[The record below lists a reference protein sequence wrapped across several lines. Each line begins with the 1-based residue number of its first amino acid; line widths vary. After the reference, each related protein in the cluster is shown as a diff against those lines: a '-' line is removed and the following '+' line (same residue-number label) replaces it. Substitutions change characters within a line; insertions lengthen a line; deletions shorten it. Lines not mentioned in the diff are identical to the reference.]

1 MGLHATATFAARG
14 DIGRFISNKI
24 TPGVRASVEASAEY
38 VLDQAQ
44 QLVPVDTGELK
55 GSGQTR
61 IVDTDK
67 SVVGHVDFTA
77 DHAGFVEYGTGLRGA
92 EGPSPGPYAYNTN
105 WPGMEA
111 QPYLRPALDLA
122 REVIKELF
130 ASNIAARLHE

>member
-14 DIGRFISNKI
+14 DVGRFIANKV

-38 VLDQAQ
+38 VLEQAQ

-55 GSGQTR
+55 SSGQTR
-61 IVDTDK
+61 IEDTEK

-77 DHAGFVEYGTGLRGA
+77 DHAGFVEYGTGIRGA
-92 EGPSPGPYAYNTN
+92 ESANPGPYAYNMN

-111 QPYLRPALDLA
+111 QPFLRPALDSA